1 MTLPFNDELFHYRC
15 LVHPPSHTQEEV
27 SFLCVHWVMIISID
41 RQVVYYFLSQQEQH
55 K

>member
-15 LVHPPSHTQEEV
+15 LVHPQEEV

-41 RQVVYYFLSQQEQH
+41 RQVVYFLSQQEQH